1 MIIIMA
7 DSAGH
12 HGMIADITMH
22 FYAID
27 KVIKFEVTSRMID
40 IIAGPANHWHM
51 IADSEHSMIIVKNS
65 MIKGLDV
72 DTIWSLKDFQ
82 K

>member
-22 FYAID
+22 FYATD
-27 KVIKFEVTSRMID
+27 KVIKLHPE
-40 IIAGPANHWHM
+40 
-51 IADSEHSMIIVKNS
+51 
-65 MIKGLDV
+65 
-72 DTIWSLKDFQ
+72 
-82 K
+82 